1 MSAEQSEGEEA
12 QDLQPR
18 PGIRAPAEPEP
29 EPELEEPEARGR
41 GRPRQDP
48 QLDSMPGC
56 EGAELRGHTLGQ
68 GVYPGGRLGSLT
80 LLCVGW
86 RACPW
91 HPPATQ
97 RLLKSLRPSS
107 KQTLSCQL
115 RSLSSGRH
123 SEPLVL
129 AVVAGILVNGC
140 HFSLL
145 PCGQCPSV
153 ILRRLDL
160 EDREGEETEP
170 PRAAA
175 PKAPTSRIPTFQSS
189 GARLL
194 RPVDR
199 PPPGKPPSS
208 QLPCPSVILRRLDL
222 EDREGEETEPPRA
235 AAPKAPTSR
244 IPTFQSSGARLLR
257 PVDRPPPGKPPSSQL
272 PVRPWERSAKRIP
285 EALEPGWSD
294 IVLSPRPALR
304 AETGTPRAEAAQE
317 AGAEAE
323 ATSRGASKTQPR
335 RGPPVPSEA
344 EPREDTPP
352 ASEDGGEEVGSE
364 AKREE
369 VGSEAEE
376 EEAGEE
382 EVGSEAERE
391 VGSEAEEEQAE
402 QEEVDS
408 EAGEKEAQR
417 EEAAPEAEAEREAVV
432 FEVGAR
438 SEKPALNPRGRRAA
452 GGREARQPGAGR
464 PGPRGRLRRCCSA
477 LLCLLLPLLLLLG
490 GGGLFLWPSGRPG
503 LAGALLAPLD
513 LDWLWAGDLW
523 ARQEACGSDC
533 SLSLLESLPE
543 GLEYPPGSPRLTPI
557 SQAWRDL
564 LHRANH
570 SVSIAAFYL
579 TLRDTNLET
588 SEPSALE
595 GKRVFE
601 ALRGLPAR
609 GVGLRIAVNSPQT
622 YPSDTDDLA
631 LAGAEVRPVRLQN
644 LTGGILHTK
653 LWEVDGQHAYLGSAN
668 MDWRS
673 LTQVKELAVLVTN
686 CSCLARDVSRLFQA
700 YWLLGSPAGGAV
712 PARWPRRFSALSSA
726 QRPLQLQLNGLPAEV
741 YLSSAPPPL
750 SADGRTDDLSAI
762 LGVISDARRFVYVS
776 VMDFLPASQYT
787 EPARFWP
794 PIDSALRAA
803 ACARG
808 VEVRLLVSCWPHSY
822 QPMFVFLESLSV
834 LNHPPLSCLLHV
846 KAFEVPSTKEQET
859 IPYARVNHAK
869 YMVTDRVAC
878 LARDV
883 SRLFQAYWLLGSPAG
898 GAVPARWPRRF
909 SALSSAQRPLQLQ
922 LNGLPAE
929 VYLSSAPPP
938 LSADG
943 RTDDLSA
950 ILGVISDAR
959 RFVYVSVM
967 DFLPASQYT
976 EPARFW
982 PPIDSALRAAAC
994 ARGVEV
1000 RLLVSCWPHSYQP
1013 MFVFLES
1020 LSVLNHPPLSCLL
1033 HVKAFEVPS
1042 TKEQETIPYAR
1053 VNHAK
1058 YMVTDRVAYIGTSN
1072 WSENY
1077 FTHTAG
1083 VGLVVNQT
1091 GAPAGAGKR
1100 SVQSD
1105 LQAVFERDWSSG
1117 FAQPLSSEHAHRCG
1131 AREDP

>member
-1 MSAEQSEGEEA
+1 MGRRRSARLARAETPLRRSARLRDTLGGPVEEVVDMSAEQSEGEDA

-18 PGIRAPAEPEP
+18 PGIRAHHSASGDPAPVEPEP
-29 EPELEEPEARGR
+29 ESELEEPEARGR
-41 GRPRQDP
+41 GRPRQHP
-48 QLDSMPGC
+48 QLDSM
-56 EGAELRGHTLGQ
+56 
-68 GVYPGGRLGSLT
+68 
-80 LLCVGW
+80 
-86 RACPW
+86 
-91 HPPATQ
+91 
-97 RLLKSLRPSS
+97 
-107 KQTLSCQL
+107 
-115 RSLSSGRH
+115 
-123 SEPLVL
+123 
-129 AVVAGILVNGC
+129 
-140 HFSLL
+140 
-145 PCGQCPSV
+145 CPSV

-199 PPPGKPPSS
+199 PPPGKPP
-208 QLPCPSVILRRLDL
+208 P
-222 EDREGEETEPPRA
+222 
-235 AAPKAPTSR
+235 
-244 IPTFQSSGARLLR
+244 
-257 PVDRPPPGKPPSSQL
+257 SQL
-272 PVRPWERSAKRIP
+272 PVRPWERAAKP
-285 EALEPGWSD
+285 HLEMGWSD
-294 IVLSPRPALR
+294 TALSPRPALR
-304 AETGTPRAEAAQE
+304 AETGTPRPEAAQE
-317 AGAEAE
+317 AGAGALAPETRGGQLERGTPAPRAE
-323 ATSRGASKTQPR
+323 ATSREASKTQPR

-352 ASEDGGEEVGSE
+352 ASEEGGEEAEAEREEVGSE
-364 AKREE
+364 AEREEVGSEAEREEAGSEAEEEEVGSEAEEKEAGEEEVDSEAEEEE

-376 EEAGEE
+376 EE
-382 EVGSEAERE
+382 VD
-391 VGSEAEEEQAE
+391 SEAEEK
-402 QEEVDS
+402 EVDS
-408 EAGEKEAQR
+408 EAGEEEAEQ
-417 EEAAPEAEAEREAVV
+417 EEAAPEAEAEGEEVGSEAEAEREAVV

-452 GGREARQPGAGR
+452 GGREARQEGAGR
-464 PGPRGRLRRCCSA
+464 PGPRGRLRRYCST
-477 LLCLLLPLLLLLG
+477 LLCLLPPLLLLLG

-579 TLRDTNLET
+579 TLRDTDLEA

-622 YPSDTDDLA
+622 YPRDTDDLA
-631 LAGAEVRPVRLQN
+631 LAGAEVRPVYLQN

-673 LTQVKELAVLVTN
+673 LTQVKELAVSVTN

-712 PARWPRRFSALSSA
+712 PARWPRRLSALSSA
-726 QRPLQLQLNGLPAEV
+726 QRPLQLQLNGLPAQV

-787 EPARFWP
+787 EPAQFWP

-808 VEVRLLVSCWPHSY
+808 VEVRLLVSCWPHSD
-822 QPMFVFLESLSV
+822 QPMFVFLESLGV
-834 LNHPPLSCLLHV
+834 PNHPPLSCRLHV
-846 KAFEVPSTKEQET
+846 KVFEVPSTEEQ
-859 IPYARVNHAK
+859 K
-869 YMVTDRVAC
+869 M
-878 LARDV
+878 
-883 SRLFQAYWLLGSPAG
+883 
-898 GAVPARWPRRF
+898 
-909 SALSSAQRPLQLQ
+909 
-922 LNGLPAE
+922 
-929 VYLSSAPPP
+929 
-938 LSADG
+938 
-943 RTDDLSA
+943 
-950 ILGVISDAR
+950 
-959 RFVYVSVM
+959 
-967 DFLPASQYT
+967 
-976 EPARFW
+976 
-982 PPIDSALRAAAC
+982 
-994 ARGVEV
+994 
-1000 RLLVSCWPHSYQP
+1000 
-1013 MFVFLES
+1013 
-1020 LSVLNHPPLSCLL
+1020 
-1033 HVKAFEVPS
+1033 
-1042 TKEQETIPYAR
+1042 IPYAR

-1105 LQAVFERDWSSG
+1105 LQAVFERDWDSG
-1117 FAQPLSSEHAHRCG
+1117 FAQPLSSEPAHLCG
-1131 AREDP
+1131 ARESA

>member
-1 MSAEQSEGEEA
+1 MGRRRSARLARAETPLRRSARLRDTLGGPVEEVVDMSAEQSEGEDA

-18 PGIRAPAEPEP
+18 PGIRAHHSASGDPAPVEPEP
-29 EPELEEPEARGR
+29 ESELEEPEARGR
-41 GRPRQDP
+41 GRPRQHP
-48 QLDSMPGC
+48 QLDSM
-56 EGAELRGHTLGQ
+56 
-68 GVYPGGRLGSLT
+68 
-80 LLCVGW
+80 
-86 RACPW
+86 
-91 HPPATQ
+91 
-97 RLLKSLRPSS
+97 
-107 KQTLSCQL
+107 
-115 RSLSSGRH
+115 
-123 SEPLVL
+123 
-129 AVVAGILVNGC
+129 
-140 HFSLL
+140 
-145 PCGQCPSV
+145 CPSV

-199 PPPGKPPSS
+199 PPLGKPP
-208 QLPCPSVILRRLDL
+208 P
-222 EDREGEETEPPRA
+222 
-235 AAPKAPTSR
+235 
-244 IPTFQSSGARLLR
+244 
-257 PVDRPPPGKPPSSQL
+257 SQL
-272 PVRPWERSAKRIP
+272 PVRPWERAAKP
-285 EALEPGWSD
+285 HLELGWSD
-294 IVLSPRPALR
+294 TALSPRPALR
-304 AETGTPRAEAAQE
+304 AETGTPRPEAAQE
-317 AGAEAE
+317 AGAGALAPETRGGQLERGTPAPRAE
-323 ATSRGASKTQPR
+323 ATSREASKTQPR

-344 EPREDTPP
+344 KPREDTPP
-352 ASEDGGEEVGSE
+352 ASEEGGEEAE
-364 AKREE
+364 AEREE
-369 VGSEAEE
+369 VGS
-376 EEAGEE
+376 

-391 VGSEAEEEQAE
+391 EAGSEAEEKEAGE
-402 QEEVDS
+402 EEVDS
-408 EAGEKEAQR
+408 EAEEKEVGSEAGEEEAEQ
-417 EEAAPEAEAEREAVV
+417 EEAAPEAEAEGEEVGSEAEAEAEREAVV

-452 GGREARQPGAGR
+452 GGREARQEGAGR
-464 PGPRGRLRRCCSA
+464 PGPRGRLRRYCST
-477 LLCLLLPLLLLLG
+477 LLCLLPPLLLLLG

-579 TLRDTNLET
+579 TLRDTDLEA

-622 YPSDTDDLA
+622 YPRDTDDLA
-631 LAGAEVRPVRLQN
+631 LAGAEVRPVYLQN

-673 LTQVKELAVLVTN
+673 LTQVKELAVSVTN

-712 PARWPRRFSALSSA
+712 PARWPRRLSALSSA

-776 VMDFLPASQYT
+776 VMDFLPASRYT

-808 VEVRLLVSCWPHSY
+808 VEVRLLVSCWPHSD
-822 QPMFVFLESLSV
+822 QPMFVFLESLGV
-834 LNHPPLSCLLHV
+834 LNHPPLSCTLHV
-846 KAFEVPSTKEQET
+846 KVFEVPSTKEQ
-859 IPYARVNHAK
+859 K
-869 YMVTDRVAC
+869 M
-878 LARDV
+878 
-883 SRLFQAYWLLGSPAG
+883 
-898 GAVPARWPRRF
+898 
-909 SALSSAQRPLQLQ
+909 
-922 LNGLPAE
+922 
-929 VYLSSAPPP
+929 
-938 LSADG
+938 
-943 RTDDLSA
+943 
-950 ILGVISDAR
+950 
-959 RFVYVSVM
+959 
-967 DFLPASQYT
+967 
-976 EPARFW
+976 
-982 PPIDSALRAAAC
+982 
-994 ARGVEV
+994 
-1000 RLLVSCWPHSYQP
+1000 
-1013 MFVFLES
+1013 
-1020 LSVLNHPPLSCLL
+1020 
-1033 HVKAFEVPS
+1033 
-1042 TKEQETIPYAR
+1042 IPYAR

-1105 LQAVFERDWSSG
+1105 LQAVFERDWDSG
-1117 FAQPLSSEHAHRCG
+1117 FAQPLSSEHAHHCG
-1131 AREDP
+1131 ARESA